1 MSTYS
6 DVVADEFKRILRE
19 RKLSVCGAARALGVT
34 RQAFHNYL
42 NGKSV
47 PRPTVMGQAMDLWD
61 FNIKIG
67 DVSLDRSSF
76 PKRDESVQRSEQL
89 TFLETWDSIRQQDM
103 KIAVKRV
110 GSTLKVEVNIDIPA

>member
-1 MSTYS
+1 
-6 DVVADEFKRILRE
+6 
-19 RKLSVCGAARALGVT
+19 
-34 RQAFHNYL
+34 
-42 NGKSV
+42 
-47 PRPTVMGQAMDLWD
+47 MGQAMDLWD